1 MPLPK
6 NASPSG
12 RDADGA
18 MFDFNGKR
26 VLVTGGTRGIG
37 RAAAESFI
45 AAGAR
50 VAINGRSDDATAK
63 IAAGIGALAAPGD
76 VASAAGCRRF
86 VSAAADALGGLDVLV
101 TSAGIGPHG
110 PMEEV
115 DEMLW
120 DATLDVNLKGTFFCT
135 QAALPHLRESKG
147 NAVFVASDAGLIGES
162 GLAVYCASK
171 GGVVNL
177 TRALALELAPA
188 VRVNCVCPGYVD
200 TDMVRRDVIEASDDP
215 ASKQRD
221 LEAQAPLKRIA
232 EPAEIAA
239 AILYLASP
247 QAKFITGSALQIDG
261 GTTAGHPRAE

>member
-1 MPLPK
+1 
-6 NASPSG
+6 
-12 RDADGA
+12 
-18 MFDFNGKR
+18 
-26 VLVTGGTRGIG
+26 
-37 RAAAESFI
+37 
-45 AAGAR
+45 
-50 VAINGRSDDATAK
+50 
-63 IAAGIGALAAPGD
+63 
-76 VASAAGCRRF
+76 
-86 VSAAADALGGLDVLV
+86 
-101 TSAGIGPHG
+101 
-110 PMEEV
+110 
-115 DEMLW
+115 
-120 DATLDVNLKGTFFCT
+120 
-135 QAALPHLRESKG
+135 
-147 NAVFVASDAGLIGES
+147 LIGES